1 MPAMNKLIALAVA
14 AGMIPAVACAGEV
27 FGIVKNASGVVEG
40 ADVAADCGGK
50 SYGPVKTDKK
60 GSYRLTI
67 AQTGKCTLTLT
78 HGGKSATMNVV
89 SFDDATQ
96 SDVVLAVGTDGKL
109 TAKRG

>member
-1 MPAMNKLIALAVA
+1 MNRLIAFALASS
-14 AGMIPAVACAGEV
+14 MFPAVAFAGEV
-27 FGIVKNASGVVEG
+27 FGIVKDTSGVVGG
-40 ADVAADCGGK
+40 ADVAAQCGDK

-60 GSYRLTI
+60 GAYRLVI
-67 AQTGKCTLTLT
+67 AQTGKCTLTVT

-96 SDVVLAVGTDGKL
+96 SDVVLAVGADGKL

>member
-1 MPAMNKLIALAVA
+1 MNKLIALALASSMV
-14 AGMIPAVACAGEV
+14 PTLACAGEV
-27 FGIVKNASGVVEG
+27 FGTVKNATGVVEG
-40 ADVAADCGGK
+40 AAVAAKCGDAA
-50 SYGPVKTDKK
+50 YGPVKSDKK

-67 AQTGKCTLTLT
+67 AQTGKCTLTVT

-96 SDVVLAVGTDGKL
+96 SDVVLTVGADGKL